1 MNRLVTF
8 GCSNTFGVDLD
19 DNYHTKEF
27 PSKYAWPN
35 HLADLL
41 KVPVVNNSKIGI
53 DNKEILFNILNYDF
67 DENDVV
73 FVLWSYHDR
82 HCIIKNDSI
91 EMIGIWR
98 KKHKLSKWYYKYL
111 WNKYDSTF
119 ENYLYINLAHY
130 HLQEQNIEHIF
141 LSCSQ
146 NHIDLSLEWNSVKFL
161 NVFFDDVKTEFP
173 LAKDGL
179 HPGMDAHKV
188 FAKIIYDKY
197 YKKTDFYNGS
207 KNGL

>member
-1 MNRLVTF
+1 MDRLVTF
-8 GCSNTFGVDLD
+8 GCSNTFGHHLE
-19 DNYHTKEF
+19 DNPRQDS

-41 KVPVVNNSKIGI
+41 KVPVLNNSKIGI
-53 DNKEILFNILNYDF
+53 DNKEILFRILNYDF
-67 DENDVV
+67 DENDAV

-82 HCIIKNDSI
+82 HCIIKNNTI
-91 EMIGIWR
+91 RHIGPWR
-98 KKHKLSKWYYKYL
+98 KKDKLSKLYYKYI
-111 WNKYDSTF
+111 WNEYDSTF

-141 LSCSQ
+141 LSYSQ

-161 NVFFDDVKTEFP
+161 NIFFDDVRTKFP
-173 LAKDGL
+173 PAKDGL
-179 HPGMDAHKV
+179 HPGMESHKE

-197 YKKTDFYNGS
+197 YKKNDFYNGS